1 MLQKGILETIKS
13 NKGKIAKVAIGVAS
27 AVGGALLVASKL
39 GDDNIDSD
47 VSDIPFE
54 EVEDVSSE
62 DDVELEE
69 K

>member
-1 MLQKGILETIKS
+1 MLKKGILETIKS

-54 EVEDVSSE
+54 EVEDVSYE
-62 DDVELEE
+62 DNVELEE